1 MKFKL
6 TCILPVAIM
15 AVAALSYHLAALG
28 KQASAESENAFASAK
43 RAVEEENYA
52 DAIDGYS
59 SLIESGQ
66 HSAASYH
73 NLAVA
78 HHRSGDLGRAIL
90 NYERA
95 AKLDPR
101 ASDIRANLER
111 ARKDSA
117 ILEAP
122 APGYERMANSL
133 SPNAWSAIAASGL
146 FALGLIAVG
155 RAMRLLDWPSRA
167 IRASAT
173 IAVAAVTLPA
183 AALAVQHRAS
193 EGRAIVTSADTS
205 LRVSPFDLAK
215 TVTGLKPGKAIHILP
230 EKHGDFHLAQLESGQ
245 KGWVKASEFENT
257 NITAK

>member
-6 TCILPVAIM
+6 RCILPVAIM
-15 AVAALSYHLAALG
+15 AAVALSYHFAASG
-28 KQASAESENAFASAK
+28 KQASAESENTFASANQ
-43 RAVEEENYA
+43 AVEEENYTE
-52 DAIDGYS
+52 AIDGYS
-59 SLIESGQ
+59 SLIEAGQ

-90 NYERA
+90 NYEKA

-101 ASDIRANLER
+101 APDIRANLAR

-117 ILEAP
+117 TLEAP
-122 APGYERMANSL
+122 APGYERIANAL
-133 SPNAWSAIAASGL
+133 SSNAWSAIAASGL
-146 FALGLIAVG
+146 SALGLLAVG
-155 RAMRLLDWPSRA
+155 RAIRLLDWPTRA
-167 IRASAT
+167 IRAAVT
-173 IAVAAVTLPA
+173 VALAAVALPV

-193 EGRAIVTSADTS
+193 EGRAIVTGADTS

-215 TVTGLKPGKAIHILP
+215 TVTELTPGKVIRILP
-230 EKHGDFHLAQLESGQ
+230 ETHGSFHLAQLETGE

-257 NITAK
+257 NITEK